1 MRRKC
6 GILNVNYLL
15 NGKVMIITLTV
26 GLVKMIK
33 LSKMGDFLKPF
44 NNKNKIE
51 VKLDLSNYATKSDLK
66 NATGV
71 DTSQFAKKD
80 NLVNFKSEIDES
92 DVDEIKNIPSSL
104 NSFKSKVDKL
114 DVDKLKPVSVNLKK
128 LSDVVYN
135 DVGKKTAYDELIK
148 KIYRYQ
154 QFS

>member
-6 GILNVNYLL
+6 GILNVNYML

-71 DTSQFAKKD
+71 DTSQFAK
-80 NLVNFKSEIDES
+80 
-92 DVDEIKNIPSSL
+92 
-104 NSFKSKVDKL
+104 
-114 DVDKLKPVSVNLKK
+114 LKK
-128 LSDVVYN
+128 
-135 DVGKKTAYDELIK
+135 I
-148 KIYRYQ
+148 I
-154 QFS
+154 

>member
-6 GILNVNYLL
+6 GILNFNYML

-44 NNKNKIE
+44 NNKNKI
-51 VKLDLSNYATKSDLK
+51 DLSNYATKSDLK

-71 DTSQFAKKD
+71 YTSQFAKKD

-92 DVDEIKNIPSSL
+92 DVDGIKNIPSSS

-114 DVDKLKPVSVNLKK
+114 DVGKLKPVSVNLKK
-128 LSDVVYN
+128 LGDVVYN
-135 DVGKKTAYDELIK
+135 DVVKKTVYDELVK